1 MRRLYAHA
9 RERAPESGLSGSP
22 LAPYSGLLL
31 EIGHADRCSEGMSSV
46 ESQGESLQEA
56 PVVGGNAPFDP
67 EPFGKYYLLDR
78 IAVGGMAEVFL
89 AKTFGHAGFQKLLVV
104 KRILSRFED
113 DPAFVEMFVDEAKL
127 TVQLEHPNIAHIH
140 DFGKLGPHW
149 FLAMEAV
156 HGKDLKS
163 IMRRLAE
170 RGERMPLE
178 IAAVTAHEVVRGLG
192 YAHGRKSRAGQ
203 PLNIVHRDVSPS
215 NVLISYEGQT
225 KIVDFGIAKA
235 ETTRDESGERHLLKG
250 KFQYMSPEQTRGA
263 DLDHRS
269 DLFSA
274 GICLWEMLT
283 GNRLFRRENDYET
296 VEAIRTGQVPAPSSY
311 NPKVPPELDRICL
324 RALTVDRDARYQ
336 DSVSMQRDLQDFL
349 LPVTPERLQ
358 PNIRAFME
366 DLFADEIGSEHA
378 TLQVATK
385 LAEELHYGIEDDLE
399 LEEDDIVLPA
409 AVPAPGQAHASGSG
423 TLTPPEPTP
432 DRGRLTGVLLV
443 LMLLTM
449 VVAGGLW
456 FLNRPPPVPTT
467 ATLSVDIQPADA
479 PNLSI
484 TLDGQTIGTTY
495 GEVVPDVQHT
505 LRITADGFEPR
516 EKMLE
521 LVAGQVYD
529 TEIVLKAIPV
539 EEPEPPTPAVVKKP
553 VERRPKEPATPRVT
567 APVAEVA
574 PAPVIAFRSTPEGAK
589 VFLDGKPVGSTPLN
603 WKSGREGES
612 YNVEFRISGYQSVQ
626 AVVDAPPPGE
636 RRRLSRTLEPKETAV
651 SDEPG
656 KLSVQVSSGWAK
668 VYVDG
673 AYVDTT
679 PLFEHQIAPG
689 SYSIR
694 VVNERTGL
702 DRTEKVSVKGGE
714 VARKTFRVEE

>member
-1 MRRLYAHA
+1 M
-9 RERAPESGLSGSP
+9 
-22 LAPYSGLLL
+22 
-31 EIGHADRCSEGMSSV
+31 
-46 ESQGESLQEA
+46 ESQGESLQGA
-56 PVVGGNAPFDP
+56 TASNGPPPFEP

-104 KRILSRFED
+104 KRILSRFAD

-127 TVQLEHPNIAHIH
+127 TVQLVHPNIVHIH

-170 RGERMPLE
+170 RGQRMPLDL
-178 IAAVTAHEVVRGLG
+178 AAAITHEAVRGLG
-192 YAHGRKSRAGQ
+192 YAHAHNDGDGR

-215 NVLISYEGQT
+215 NILISYEGQA

-235 ETTRDESGERHLLKG
+235 ETTRDESEERHLLKG
-250 KFQYMSPEQTRGA
+250 KFQYMSPEQTRGG

-269 DLFSA
+269 DLFAA

-283 GNRLFRRENDYET
+283 GNRLFKRDNDYEI
-296 VEAIRTGQVPAPSSY
+296 VEAIRSGQVPAPSSY
-311 NPKVPPELDRICL
+311 NPQVPPELDRICL

-336 DSVSMQRDLQDFL
+336 DSVSMQRDLQDYL
-349 LPVTPERLQ
+349 LPETPERLQ
-358 PNIRAFME
+358 PRMRAFME
-366 DLFADEIGSEHA
+366 DLFAEEIGGERN
-378 TLQVATK
+378 TIQVATK
-385 LAEELHYGIEDDLE
+385 LAQELHYGVEDDLE
-399 LEEDDIVLPA
+399 LEDEDAPLSAI
-409 AVPAPGQAHASGSG
+409 VPAPGQAPGSGSG
-423 TLTPPEPTP
+423 TLTPPEPSR
-432 DRGRLTGVLLV
+432 DRRGLSGIMFALAALLV
-443 LMLLTM
+443 
-449 VVAGGLW
+449 VVAGVTW
-456 FLNRPPPVPTT
+456 FINPAPVDDAT
-467 ATLSVDIQPADA
+467 ATLSVVIEPADA
-479 PNLSI
+479 PNLLI
-484 TLDGQTIGTTY
+484 TLDGTPITATY
-495 GEVVPDVQHT
+495 GLVVPDVQHT
-505 LRITADGFEPR
+505 LRISADGFEPR
-516 EKMLE
+516 EKLLE

-529 TEIVLKAIPV
+529 TEIMLTAIPQ
-539 EEPEPPTPAVVKKP
+539 EQPDAPTPAPVVVAP
-553 VERRPKEPATPRVT
+553 IRPPKEAATPRAVVPEEPT
-567 APVAEVA
+567 AQDEPSVS
-574 PAPVIAFRSTPEGAK
+574 IISFRSTPEGAK
-589 VFLDGKPVGSTPLN
+589 VFVDGTPIGSTPLN
-603 WKSGREGES
+603 WKEGREGES

-636 RRRLSRTLEPKETAV
+636 RRRLSRTLEPKAESAV
-651 SDEPG
+651 SDAPG

-679 PLFEHQIAPG
+679 PLFEHKIAAG